1 MDKSRIQVDILRAIP
16 LFSSLSDAEL
26 RRVIYSPANSVVD
39 YAPLAPIVEEDE
51 VGDCMYVV
59 LDGVVEV
66 RIRAVGGREITIATL
81 KAGEFFGEQALLP
94 GASGRRNATVRALRE
109 SRLFRISRGDA
120 VLGLGSA
127 EAEEVA
133 PNQAGGSA
141 ENRIRM
147 MIRSVRLFRSLSG
160 RDLDRVDDWTEMVG
174 FDDGEIILREAE
186 EGDYMYIVLD
196 GSVEVFVMDDD
207 GRIVEL
213 ARLTRG
219 HYFGEQALLPQG
231 SGRRNANVR
240 AAERVLLI
248 RVAKRYFQ
256 LIINHDNKLMLAL
269 KAVGAAQRK
278 KIADAI
284 GELSKW

>member
-1 MDKSRIQVDILRAIP
+1 MEKSRIPVDILRAIP

-26 RRVIYSPANSVVD
+26 RRIIDSPANSVID

-51 VGDCMYVV
+51 VGDCMYVI
-59 LDGVVEV
+59 LDGAVDV

-81 KAGEFFGEQALLP
+81 KSGEFFGEQALLP
-94 GASGRRNATVRALRE
+94 GASGRRNATVRALQK

-120 VLGLGSA
+120 ALGLETHEEEETAPEPASA
-127 EAEEVA
+127 TAEDRV
-133 PNQAGGSA
+133 
-141 ENRIRM
+141 RM

-160 RDLDRVDDWTEMVG
+160 RDLDRVGDWTETVT

-186 EGDYMYIVLD
+186 EGDFMYVVLD

-207 GRIVEL
+207 GKIVAL
-213 ARLTRG
+213 ATLTRG

-231 SGRRNANVR
+231 TGRRNANVR
-240 AAERVLLI
+240 AAERVVLI

-269 KAVGAAQRK
+269 KAVGAAQKK
-278 KIADAI
+278 KIVDAI
-284 GELSKW
+284 GDPSNW

>member
-1 MDKSRIQVDILRAIP
+1 MEKSRISVELLRAIP

-26 RRVIYSPANSVVD
+26 RRIIDSPANSVVD

-51 VGDCMYVV
+51 IGDCMYVI
-59 LDGVVEV
+59 LDGAVDV

-81 KAGEFFGEQALLP
+81 KSGEFFGEQALLP
-94 GASGRRNATVRALRE
+94 GASGRRNATVRALQK

-120 VLGLGSA
+120 ALGLGSV

-133 PNQAGGSA
+133 LEPMTGSA
-141 ENRIRM
+141 EERVRM

-160 RDLDRVDDWTEMVG
+160 RDLDRVGDWTETVT
-174 FDDGEIILREAE
+174 FEDGEIILREAE
-186 EGDYMYIVLD
+186 EGDFMYVVLD

-207 GRIVEL
+207 GKIVAL
-213 ARLTRG
+213 ATLTRG

-231 SGRRNANVR
+231 TGRRNANVR
-240 AAERVLLI
+240 AAERVVLI

-269 KAVGAAQRK
+269 RAVGAAQKK
-278 KIADAI
+278 KIVDAI
-284 GELSKW
+284 GEPSNW